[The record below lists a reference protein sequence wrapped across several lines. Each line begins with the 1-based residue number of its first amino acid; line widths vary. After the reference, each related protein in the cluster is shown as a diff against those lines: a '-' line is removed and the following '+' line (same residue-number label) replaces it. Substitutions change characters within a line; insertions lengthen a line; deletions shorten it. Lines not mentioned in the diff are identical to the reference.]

1 MYLNQY
7 FNLKTNRMK
16 EQFEQMAKMQLV
28 TIQQKQN
35 LHVVTTDEGLIVF
48 TKGRNLGFIVGEVF
62 FLQNDYA
69 AGGKM
74 ANAIIDSE
82 IELLKQFYKCKAVTS
97 QGELEQSEEAF
108 FKIQELKNKM
118 LNTEDSE
125 IRKLIYDD
133 LVKTI
138 ENSNV
143 PAKETLL
150 KNAEVDFNTPF
161 VKNEN
166 SNSSATNVH
175 PLEAILQLIKVAD
188 EDEAVESLYDRA
200 IEELEKTPDDEK
212 AIALF
217 EEIKTI
223 HSKYFVPDEEE
234 EEEEEPKRKP
244 AKKAAPK
251 KVAPVKK
258 AAAKKAPAKRK

>member
-1 MYLNQY
+1 MYQS
-7 FNLKTNRMK
+7 
-16 EQFEQMAKMQLV
+16 
-28 TIQQKQN
+28 
-35 LHVVTTDEGLIVF
+35 
-48 TKGRNLGFIVGEVF
+48 
-62 FLQNDYA
+62 ND
-69 AGGKM
+69 GNKDVEDSFSG
-74 ANAIIDSE
+74 ILSE
-82 IELLKQFYKCKAVTS
+82 IELLKQFYKCTAVTS
-97 QGELEQSEEAF
+97 QGELEQSETVLL
-108 FKIQELKNKM
+108 KIGELKNKM
-118 LNTEDSE
+118 INTEDSE
-125 IRKLIYDD
+125 IRKLIYED

-138 ENSNV
+138 ENSNI
-143 PAKETLL
+143 PAKETIL

-166 SNSSATNVH
+166 PNPSGTNVH
-175 PLEAILQLIKVAD
+175 PLKEILEAMKLIKDND
-188 EDEAVESLYDRA
+188 EGMESFYDQA

-234 EEEEEPKRKP
+234 EEEEEEEPKRKP

>member
-1 MYLNQY
+1 
-7 FNLKTNRMK
+7 MK

-82 IELLKQFYKCKAVTS
+82 IELLKQFYKCTAVTS
-97 QGELEQSEEAF
+97 QGELEQSETVLL
-108 FKIQELKNKM
+108 KIGELKNKM
-118 LNTEDSE
+118 INTEDSE
-125 IRKLIYDD
+125 IRKLIYED

-138 ENSNV
+138 ENSNI
-143 PAKETLL
+143 PAKETIL

-166 SNSSATNVH
+166 PNPSGTNVH
-175 PLEAILQLIKVAD
+175 PLKEILEAMKLIKDND
-188 EDEAVESLYDRA
+188 EGMESFYDQA

-244 AKKAAPK
+244 AKKAAP
-251 KVAPVKK
+251 VKK